1 MGFLSSFNAGEIR
14 AHFSSLYVYM
24 HLTDWACLMFILPV
38 SMFVFCL
45 FRYKVVCLQLWQSSI
60 GFVSVLCYRPFE
72 IGRGSCCQIRRYS
85 YSSFTFFFILSILSP
100 YCHCCCSW
108 FLFLL
113 WVFNSQCFR
122 IAFVTKSRRIRFALS
137 IYAVYCM
144 AIFDTVALRNHA
156 CAYLWFSFSSNVYIY
171 IMWIVLAFNTLRS
184 VFASFVILLSCLC
197 VFVCFCCCFWW
208 CCFWHQIGITSK
220 VLFGSIFSFF
230 SCLVWFVDSF
240 CYFVFFFIRFSSQM
254 PGTLYPI

>member
-1 MGFLSSFNAGEIR
+1 
-14 AHFSSLYVYM
+14 
-24 HLTDWACLMFILPV
+24 MFILPV

-85 YSSFTFFFILSILSP
+85 YSSFTFFSFILSILSP
-100 YCHCCCSW
+100 YRHCCCCW

-156 CAYLWFSFSSNVYIY
+156 CAYLWFSFASNVYTY
-171 IMWIVLAFNTLRS
+171 ISCESFSHSIRFEAFLL
-184 VFASFVILLSCLC
+184 LLSSCFHASVYLYVSAVAFGGV
-197 VFVCFCCCFWW
+197 VFGTKLVLLQRSFL
-208 CCFWHQIGITSK
+208 
-220 VLFGSIFSFF
+220 VLFSFSFF
-230 SCLVWFVDSF
+230 VFGLIRRFILLLRF
-240 CYFVFFFIRFSSQM
+240 FFFIRFSSQM